1 VKEIIPP
8 RHRLNM
14 ARLLVGDS
22 LWLSVD
28 AWEITRRRIMDYLS
42 VLHHVREVAE
52 RTWPGVPIRIVYLT
66 KPYGMLKLSPRAL
79 REHGFGCLCVCRP
92 VESERL
98 LRQMAVYDSLEKNPW
113 EGVAHVVEDA
123 AMLTHELER
132 TTSSAVRSDL
142 MAGKSV
148 EAMVGPSVAAYARKH
163 AIGDKMA
170 GGAQWQPEEKEVQ
183 WCEEDGVRPYRTE
196 PPEIRRAE
204 ESRATWAD
212 A

>member
-1 VKEIIPP
+1 
-8 RHRLNM
+8 
-14 ARLLVGDS
+14 
-22 LWLSVD
+22 
-28 AWEITRRRIMDYLS
+28 
-42 VLHHVREVAE
+42 
-52 RTWPGVPIRIVYLT
+52 
-66 KPYGMLKLSPRAL
+66 
-79 REHGFGCLCVCRP
+79 
-92 VESERL
+92 
-98 LRQMAVYDSLEKNPW
+98 MAVYDSLEKNPW

-170 GGAQWQPEEKEVQ
+170 GCAPLLARRLVMNKALRLSCRLHQRGAQWQPEEKEVQ